1 MPRLQFG
8 QARGGALV
16 HTGDP
21 QRGGGQG
28 QQQDGQRAER
38 EPAWFGAGGL

>member
-38 EPAWFGAGGL
+38 EPAWFGAGGH